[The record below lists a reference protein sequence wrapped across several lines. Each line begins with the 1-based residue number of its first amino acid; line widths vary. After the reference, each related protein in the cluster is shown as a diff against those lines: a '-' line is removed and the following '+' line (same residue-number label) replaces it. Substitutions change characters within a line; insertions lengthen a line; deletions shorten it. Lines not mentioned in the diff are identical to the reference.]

1 MRLTERVK
9 VATKAH
15 TKLCHMVLFVK
26 LWLISSIAKST
37 PPIGE
42 PKATATPAAL
52 AAVKISLIL
61 AARVL
66 HQTKSFGICRS
77 QAMPRTMTRSVFAED
92 PSHDAS
98 YAARDVDGRAFFSY

>member
-1 MRLTERVK
+1 MRPTDRVK

-37 PPIGE
+37 PPMGE

-52 AAVKISLIL
+52 AAVRISLIL
-61 AARVL
+61 AA
-66 HQTKSFGICRS
+66 
-77 QAMPRTMTRSVFAED
+77 QALS
-92 PSHDAS
+92 
-98 YAARDVDGRAFFSY
+98 